1 MANSET
7 LRKAQEIARKASNL
21 STVLQKFF
29 LEESVKTIEQLMVCS
44 HEEILDNR
52 AYLLALEAL
61 EKNLESY
68 VIDYNIEIARRQ
80 HVRTSI

>member
-1 MANSET
+1 
-7 LRKAQEIARKASNL
+7 
-21 STVLQKFF
+21 
-29 LEESVKTIEQLMVCS
+29 MVCS